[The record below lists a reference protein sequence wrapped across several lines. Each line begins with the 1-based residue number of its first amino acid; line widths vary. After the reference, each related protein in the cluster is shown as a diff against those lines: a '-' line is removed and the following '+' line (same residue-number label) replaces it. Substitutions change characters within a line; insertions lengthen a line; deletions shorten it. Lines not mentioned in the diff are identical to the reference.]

1 MHPSS
6 VLRRA
11 VRITALLLLAACAR
25 EAGAGAQPVP
35 GQTRDSAGIRI
46 VTSAD
51 APGEQWVIED
61 EPLVRIQH
69 EETPARIVPVRL
81 RDGFVLV
88 DTWEMEL
95 RFFDAQGRFVKRVG
109 GQMEAPGEFES
120 IDWVQA
126 LSPDSVVVWDGFNR
140 RLNVFTADGRLARR
154 VEADL
159 GSMGM
164 PKVHGMF
171 RDGSLLVS
179 SAPRE
184 RMDRAAGS
192 TWRDTATFLRV
203 SPAGEVV
210 DTVGAFPAEE
220 QFQYVPHGDM
230 RAHSRWV
237 PLGLR
242 LVTAVEGETFWIGA
256 GPAYELRQFR
266 ADGTPVRI
274 ARVDRG
280 PRALPAGV
288 RELYL
293 REEVPAPGGETILPS
308 WTHFVGQAPFPRAAA
323 PFEDLSIDAGG
334 RLWVRRA
341 RTPDEPPHGVIA
353 DLLDAEGRLIG
364 TVSGT
369 RRFFVDQVGPD
380 WVLGQ
385 VRGPNGTRVELRR
398 LVRR

>member
-1 MHPSS
+1 M
-6 VLRRA
+6 LRRA
-11 VRITALLLLAACAR
+11 ARITALLLLAAWVP

-35 GQTRDSAGIRI
+35 VQTRDSAGITI

-51 APGEQWVIED
+51 APGERWVIED

-69 EETPARIVPVRL
+69 EETPADILPVRL

-88 DTWEMEL
+88 DAWKMEL
-95 RFFDAQGRFVKRVG
+95 RFFDAQGRFVRRVG
-109 GQMEAPGEFES
+109 GQLEPPGEFES
-120 IDWVQA
+120 IGWVQA
-126 LSPDSVVVWDGFNR
+126 LTPDSVAVWDPFNG

-154 VEADL
+154 LNAPEMENL
-159 GSMGM
+159 RLPSIRGR
-164 PKVHGMF
+164 F
-171 RDGSLLVS
+171 RDGSFLVS
-179 SAPRE
+179 PRPA
-184 RMDRAAGS
+184 DREPPAAG
-192 TWRDTATFLRV
+192 TVWRDTATFLRV
-203 SPAGEVV
+203 SASGEIL
-210 DTVGAFPAEE
+210 DTVGAFPTEE
-220 QFQYVPHGDM
+220 EFQYVPRGEM
-230 RAHSRWV
+230 RAHPRWV

-242 LVTAVEGETFWIGA
+242 LVMATADETFWIGT

-266 ADGTPVRI
+266 ADGTLVRI
-274 ARVDRG
+274 ARVDRA

-293 REEVPAPGGETILPS
+293 REEVPAPGGETILPY
-308 WTHFVGQAPFPRAAA
+308 WTHLVGQAPFPRTAA
-323 PFEDLSIDAGG
+323 PFEHLAVDPQG

-385 VRGPNGTRVELRR
+385 VQGPNGTRVELRR